1 MNFAITKRIF
11 SLIILLALPLAFYAQ
26 KARKVCGEY
35 IYYVPT
41 NQSLEQAKNI
51 ALGRAK
57 IKALAD
63 EFGTIVSQTNSTVLT
78 NENGKT
84 DNRFFSLSGSE
95 VKGEWLEN
103 DGEPQYEIL
112 YEKNM
117 LIVKCSVCGKARE
130 IKNSSINFKATILRN
145 GTTER
150 FTSSEF
156 HDNDFMY
163 LLFQTPVDG
172 YVAVYLI
179 DETPTAYCLLPYQ
192 NDSDGQQI
200 VKHGKEYIFFSPE
213 KASEELNLVDQYS
226 LTCSGSVEHN
236 QIYVIFSPNPFTKAT
251 DNAGAKYLPRQ
262 LSYKEFTEWLSN
274 CRKLDP
280 KMSIKV
286 LHMEIRP

>member
-1 MNFAITKRIF
+1 MNRIATNRIF
-11 SLIILLALPLAFYAQ
+11 FLIILGILPLTFYAQ
-26 KARKVCGEY
+26 KTKKVCGEY

-41 NQSLEQAKNI
+41 DQSLEQAKAI
-51 ALGRAK
+51 ALDRAK

-63 EFGTIVSQTNSTVLT
+63 EFGTIVSQTNSTVIT

-103 DGEPQYEIL
+103 EGEPQYDIS
-112 YEKNM
+112 YEENM
-117 LIVKCSVCGKARE
+117 LTVKCAVCGRARE
-130 IKNSSINFKATILRN
+130 IKNSSVNFKTMILRN

-150 FTSSEF
+150 FNSSEF

-163 LLFQTPVDG
+163 LLFQAPVDG
-172 YVAVYLI
+172 YIAAYLI

-192 NDSDGQQI
+192 NDSDGQQA
-200 VKHGKEYIFFSPE
+200 VKHGQEYVFFSPE
-213 KASEELNLVDQYS
+213 KASEEINLVDQYS
-226 LTCSGSVEHN
+226 LTCAGTVEHN
-236 QIYVIFSPNPFTKAT
+236 QIYVIFSPNPFIKAT
-251 DNAGAKYLPRQ
+251 DNNSGKYMPRQ
-262 LSYKEFTEWLSN
+262 LSYKDFTEWLSD

-280 KMSIKV
+280 QMSIKI

>member
-1 MNFAITKRIF
+1 
-11 SLIILLALPLAFYAQ
+11 
-26 KARKVCGEY
+26 
-35 IYYVPT
+35 
-41 NQSLEQAKNI
+41 
-51 ALGRAK
+51 
-57 IKALAD
+57 
-63 EFGTIVSQTNSTVLT
+63 
-78 NENGKT
+78 
-84 DNRFFSLSGSE
+84 
-95 VKGEWLEN
+95 
-103 DGEPQYEIL
+103 
-112 YEKNM
+112 
-117 LIVKCSVCGKARE
+117 
-130 IKNSSINFKATILRN
+130 
-145 GTTER
+145 
-150 FTSSEF
+150 
-156 HDNDFMY
+156 MY